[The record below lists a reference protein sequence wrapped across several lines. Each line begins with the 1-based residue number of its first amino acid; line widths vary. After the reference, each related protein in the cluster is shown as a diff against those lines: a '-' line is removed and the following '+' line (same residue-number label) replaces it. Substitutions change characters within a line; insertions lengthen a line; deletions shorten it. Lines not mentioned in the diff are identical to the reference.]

1 MPMRLTVQGQKILFR
16 KAPPQSSKEGVWAR
30 VPPLGL
36 AATRE
41 ERVATATHGQK
52 IAWAAL
58 MKAASYIYGC
68 TWNTGDIIQYVNS
81 QTNKISKIQRPAAF
95 MGFVLTAGYIQAK
108 GYKGLDKKN
117 KKEKDN
123 IIDKLTEAAVAV
135 GENIRFTGG
144 HTNEINTKDKV
155 TNIVNE
161 ISEIYGKLK
170 KRYDETLAEAVE
182 KRHKEATEFINDI
195 MQVET
200 PRKKEEEGETMKLGF
215 SSKPE
220 YRDFSDFF

>member
-108 GYKGLDKKN
+108 GYKGLESEAEKKDVIN
-117 KKEKDN
+117 KL
-123 IIDKLTEAAVAV
+123 IEAAVAV
-135 GENIRFTGG
+135 GEDISFIGG
-144 HTNEINTKDKV
+144 HTNNINTKGKV
-155 TNIVNE
+155 TSIVDE

-182 KRHKEATEFINDI
+182 KRHKEATEFINKI
-195 MQVET
+195 MKIET
-200 PRKKEEEGETMKLGF
+200 PVKKKKKGETAKLGF
-215 SSKPE
+215 SSGPE